1 MAGMIEF
8 ELGPQSLAAIRSLT
22 EALKGLKGIPPEG
35 NTGLMN
41 RREAA
46 RFLGIS
52 LSTLGEWVRAG
63 VLPVPVEL
71 SERNQRWRKS
81 DLMEFASKRR
91 GAA

>member
-1 MAGMIEF
+1 MAGTIEF
-8 ELGPQSLAAIRSLT
+8 ELGPQSLAAIRGLT
-22 EALKGLKGIPPEG
+22 EALRGLKGIPAEN

-81 DLMEFASKRR
+81 DLMEFAKRR